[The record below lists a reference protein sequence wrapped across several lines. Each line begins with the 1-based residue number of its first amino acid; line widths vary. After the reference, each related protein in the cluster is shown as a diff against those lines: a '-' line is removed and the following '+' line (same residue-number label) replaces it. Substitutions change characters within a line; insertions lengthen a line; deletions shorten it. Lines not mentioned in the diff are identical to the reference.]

1 MTEYKLK
8 INDHSEEIRLSSAKL
23 ISLLESKI
31 PFGDDL
37 YSQIKEG
44 SSYFIDYEGKILP
57 SEIGF
62 LDIESLLFPN
72 LSVREN
78 LSFSLKKKISKEKE
92 LSKRIE
98 EVAAEFALRGKLDS
112 KVKDLSVKEKGLL
125 LILKMDLLN
134 KKIFISKNILTS
146 FYSEIE
152 FDKALIEYIRNSG
165 SLLLNITSS
174 IIEALT
180 ISDLIGVNLYDDFEL
195 DEPLKLLRSPKKE
208 KSAIAL
214 YKGMIN
220 VIPFSKNEDSIAIL
234 GTTIKLSSKEDGDV
248 LIRYDKASL
257 SNKGEFEGVVLMQ
270 EEDGLTHIEI
280 AKQEVSFYFAEP
292 LDTGKRVSFDIDF
305 EDAIFFSKKKE
316 RISVNIVSEEENALS

>member
-1 MTEYKLK
+1 MSEYKLK
-8 INDHSEEIRLSSAKL
+8 INDRNEEISLSSGKL
-23 ISLLESKI
+23 ISLLESRI

-37 YSQIKEG
+37 YNQIKEG
-44 SSYFIDYEGKILP
+44 SSYFIDCEGKLLP

-78 LSFSLKKKISKEKE
+78 LSFSLKKQIKKEKE

-98 EVAAEFALRGKLDS
+98 EVALEFALRGKLDS
-112 KVKDLSVKEKGLL
+112 KVKDLSMKEKGLL
-125 LILKMDLLN
+125 LILKMELMD

-146 FYSEIE
+146 FYSEID
-152 FDKALIEYIRNSG
+152 FDKALIEYIRNNDV
-165 SLLLNITSS
+165 LLLNITSS
-174 IIEALT
+174 IAEGLT

-195 DEPLKLLRSPKKE
+195 REPLKLLLSPRKE

-220 VIPFSKNEDSIAIL
+220 VIPFSKEEDSIVIL
-234 GTTIKLSSKEDGDV
+234 GTAIKLSSKEDGDV

-257 SNKGEFEGVVLMQ
+257 SSQGEFEGVVLMQ

-280 AKQEVSFYFAEP
+280 SKQEVSFYFSEP
-292 LDTGKRVSFDIDF
+292 LETEKRVSFDIDF

-316 RISVNIVSEEENALS
+316 RISVNIVSEERNAIS